1 MNLDELI
8 LVDNNIYTKI
18 MKSIRIYIIVFFI
31 ALSTN
36 MNAQLKIDA
45 ELRPRFEYRHGF
57 KTLFPDNTD
66 PAAFVSQRTRLN
78 AGFTMEK
85 LDFYISL
92 QDVRVWGDV
101 AQLNSADAN
110 GFSLHEAWAKIWL
123 SEGFALK
130 LGRQEIIY
138 DDSRFFGNVAWAQQA
153 RSHDVAMLKY
163 SKNKFK
169 FDIGIA
175 FNQDGETL
183 TGTTLNTNTY
193 KSFQYA
199 WLHKDWENFS
209 GSFLFLNNGLQFI
222 DTNNADNND
231 TRYSQTV
238 GTHLKYNKG
247 KFGFTGNLY
256 YQFGNDVADNNLS
269 AYLLGL
275 EAIYKASN
283 KTKIGLGVELQSGND
298 NGAPANGDNNAFT
311 PLYGTNH
318 KFNGL
323 MDYFYVGNHINN
335 VGLLDFYAKA
345 NFKLNEK
352 SNLNVAFHNFSA
364 AAEFSDKQLGN
375 ELDIVYAYKLQKY
388 VSLKAGYSHLFA
400 SDGMEILKGN
410 MDGNTNNWGWVM
422 IVIKPTLF
430 QTSK

>member
-1 MNLDELI
+1 
-8 LVDNNIYTKI
+8 
-18 MKSIRIYIIVFFI
+18 MKSIKNYILLFFI
-31 ALSTN
+31 AACTS
-36 MNAQLKIDA
+36 MSAQLKIDA

-101 AQLNSADAN
+101 AQLNSADNN

-123 SEGFALK
+123 SENFSLK

-169 FDIGIA
+169 FDIGVA

-238 GTHLKYNKG
+238 GTHLKYKKG
-247 KFGFTGNLY
+247 KLNLSSNLY
-256 YQFGNDVADNNLS
+256 YQFGKDRLDNSLS

-275 EAIYKASN
+275 DAKYGVSK
-283 KTKIGLGVELQSGND
+283 KVTLGTGLEYQSGND

-335 VGLLDFYAKA
+335 VGLFDVYLNSTIAINPKS
-345 NFKLNEK
+345 KLNI
-352 SNLNVAFHNFSA
+352 AFHNFSA

-410 MDGNTNNWGWVM
+410 TDGNTNNWGWVM
-422 IVIKPTLF
+422 IIIKPTLF
-430 QTSK
+430 QTNK

>member
-1 MNLDELI
+1 
-8 LVDNNIYTKI
+8 

-57 KTLFPDNTD
+57 KTLFPDNVD
-66 PAAFVSQRTRLN
+66 PAAFVSQRTRLK

-85 LDFYISL
+85 LDFFISV

-101 AQLNSADAN
+101 ATLNTADNN
-110 GFSLHEAWAKIWL
+110 GFSLHEAWANIWL
-123 SEGFALK
+123 SENFALK
-130 LGRQEIIY
+130 LGRQEINL
-138 DDSRFFGNVAWAQQA
+138 DDQRIFGSVNWVQQA
-153 RSHDVAMLKY
+153 RSHDAALLNYK
-163 SKNKFK
+163 KDKFK
-169 FDIGIA
+169 MSIAFA
-175 FNQDGETL
+175 FNQEGESL
-183 TGTTLNTNTY
+183 ANTTYNITNNY
-193 KSFQYA
+193 KAMQYV

-238 GTHLKYNKG
+238 GTHLKYKKG
-247 KFGFTGNLY
+247 KLNLSSNLY
-256 YQFGNDVADNNLS
+256 YQFGKDRLDNSLS

-275 EAIYKASN
+275 DAKYSISK
-283 KTKIGLGVELQSGND
+283 KVTLGTGLEYISGND

-323 MDYFYVGNHINN
+323 MDYFYVGNHGDN
-335 VGLLDFYAKA
+335 VGLFDIYLNSTIALNPKS
-345 NFKLNEK
+345 KLNI
-352 SNLNVAFHNFSA
+352 AFHNFSA

-388 VSLKAGYSHLFA
+388 VSLKAGYSHMFA

-410 MDGNTNNWGWVM
+410 TDGNTNNWGWVM

-430 QTSK
+430 QTTK

>member
-1 MNLDELI
+1 
-8 LVDNNIYTKI
+8 

-193 KSFQYA
+193 KSFQYT

-283 KTKIGLGVELQSGND
+283 KTKLGLGVELQSGND

>member
-1 MNLDELI
+1 
-8 LVDNNIYTKI
+8 
-18 MKSIRIYIIVFFI
+18 MKSIKNYIIFIFI
-31 ALSTN
+31 ALGTT

-101 AQLNSADAN
+101 PQLNSADNN

-123 SEGFALK
+123 SKDFALK

-138 DDSRFFGNVAWAQQA
+138 DDSRIFGNVAWAQQA
-153 RSHDVAMLKY
+153 RSHDVALLKY

-169 FDIGIA
+169 FDVGIA
-175 FNQDGETL
+175 FNQDGQTL

-199 WLHKDWENFS
+199 WFHKDWENFS
-209 GSFLFLNNGLQFI
+209 GSLLLLNNGLQFI

-231 TRYSQTV
+231 TRYSQTI
-238 GTHLKYNKG
+238 GTHLKYNKD
-247 KFGFTGNLY
+247 KFGITGNLY

-275 EAIYKASN
+275 EAMYKASN
-283 KTKIGLGVELQSGND
+283 KTKLGLGVELQSGND

-311 PLYGTNH
+311 PFYGTNH

-352 SNLNVAFHNFSA
+352 SNLNLSFHNFSA
-364 AAEFSDKQLGN
+364 AADFSDKQLGN
-375 ELDIVYAYKLQKY
+375 ELDIVYAHKLQKY

-410 MDGNTNNWGWVM
+410 TDGNTNNWGWVM

-430 QTSK
+430 QTTK

>member
-1 MNLDELI
+1 
-8 LVDNNIYTKI
+8 

-31 ALSTN
+31 ALSTS

-57 KTLFPDNTD
+57 KTLFPDNVD
-66 PAAFVSQRTRLN
+66 PAAFVSQRTRLK

-85 LDFYISL
+85 LDFFISV

-101 AQLNSADAN
+101 ATLNTADNN
-110 GFSLHEAWAKIWL
+110 GFSLHEAWANIWL
-123 SEGFALK
+123 SENFALK
-130 LGRQEIIY
+130 LGRQEINL
-138 DDSRFFGNVAWAQQA
+138 DDQRIFGSVNWVQQA
-153 RSHDVAMLKY
+153 RSHDAALLNYK
-163 SKNKFK
+163 KDKFK
-169 FDIGIA
+169 MSIAFA
-175 FNQDGETL
+175 FNQEGESL
-183 TGTTLNTNTY
+183 ANTTYNITNNY
-193 KSFQYA
+193 KAMQYV

-238 GTHLKYNKG
+238 GTHLKYKKG
-247 KFGFTGNLY
+247 KLNLSSNLY
-256 YQFGNDVADNNLS
+256 YQFGKDRLDNSLS

-275 EAIYKASN
+275 DAKYGISK
-283 KTKIGLGVELQSGND
+283 KVTLGTGLEYISGND

-323 MDYFYVGNHINN
+323 MDYFYVGNHGDN
-335 VGLLDFYAKA
+335 VGLFDIYLNSTIAINPKS
-345 NFKLNEK
+345 KLNI
-352 SNLNVAFHNFSA
+352 AFHNFSA
-364 AAEFSDKQLGN
+364 AADLSGSDEKQLGN
-375 ELDIVYAYKLQKY
+375 ELDLTYSYKLQKS
-388 VSLKAGYSHLFA
+388 VVLKAGYSHLFA

-410 MDGNTNNWGWVM
+410 TDGNTNNWGWVM
-422 IVIKPTLF
+422 IVINPTLF
-430 QTSK
+430 QTTK